1 MDTED
6 IDDSTSV
13 TIMGL
18 DSTPFSKPVTALQTY
33 EARPAELTPLSP
45 FAFNMLFV
53 KERVP
58 DNYVIGLPD
67 PGVGTPVSGHHFL
80 LLPYF
85 YYSCILMVLCSQ
97 APPRQIAAFSR
108 CRRITQKD

>member
-1 MDTED
+1 MDTDD

-67 PGVGTPVSGHHFL
+67 PGFGTPVSGQHFFCAVI
-80 LLPYF
+80 YIR
-85 YYSCILMVLCSQ
+85 SMLMVLCSQ
-97 APPRQIAAFSR
+97 ARPRQSPAFTR
-108 CRRITQKD
+108 CRRTTQKD